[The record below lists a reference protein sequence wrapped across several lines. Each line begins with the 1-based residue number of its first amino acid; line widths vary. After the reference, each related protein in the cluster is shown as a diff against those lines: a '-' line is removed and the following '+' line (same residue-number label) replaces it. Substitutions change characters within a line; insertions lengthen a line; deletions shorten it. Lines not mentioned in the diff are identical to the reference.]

1 MAGTGKAHL
10 RSTDGAVLR
19 VEDLIIEY
27 PGRDGSAVQA
37 VSGIS
42 IDIVEGETL
51 AVVGE
56 SGCGKSTL
64 AKGVMRLINTKSG
77 SVNLLG
83 TDIASLK
90 GEALRTVRPKMQM
103 IFQDSISSLD
113 PHLKVNALVEQPLKV
128 WNRGNEAERK
138 AKVRDL
144 LTSVGLDPEVVG
156 DRKPTEFSGGQCQRI
171 SIARALTL
179 EPKLLICD
187 EPVSSLDVS
196 IQAQILNILQDMKE
210 RYGLSL
216 MFISHDLSVV
226 RAISNRV
233 VVMYLGKICEVSPA
247 NELSERPLHHYTH
260 ALVSAVPIPD
270 PTKVSGRA
278 VLEGEPPSPT
288 NPPSG
293 CISPVM
299 VNPHLNGN
307 QFTFSFATELGRTYA
322 VEYTTS
328 LLSPIVW
335 QPLPPPINGDG
346 SLKTVTDPLAGQQR
360 YYRVICQEIP

>member
-10 RSTDGAVLR
+10 RSSDNAVLR
-19 VEDLIIEY
+19 VEDFVIEY

-42 IDIVEGETL
+42 IDIIEGETL

-64 AKGVMRLINTKSG
+64 AKGVMRLINTTSG

-83 TDIASLK
+83 TNIAALK

-128 WNRGNEAERK
+128 WNRGNDEERK
-138 AKVRDL
+138 AKVREL
-144 LTSVGLDPEVVG
+144 LSSVGLDPEVVG

-216 MFISHDLSVV
+216 LFISHDLSVV
-226 RAISNRV
+226 RAISDRV

-293 CISPVM
+293 CRFRTRCPA
-299 VNPHLNGN
+299 
-307 QFTFSFATELGRTYA
+307 ATDKCAAEEPQLTYA
-322 VEYTTS
+322 G
-328 LLSPIVW
+328 
-335 QPLPPPINGDG
+335 NGHY
-346 SLKTVTDPLAGQQR
+346 VACHHPRA
-360 YYRVICQEIP
+360 